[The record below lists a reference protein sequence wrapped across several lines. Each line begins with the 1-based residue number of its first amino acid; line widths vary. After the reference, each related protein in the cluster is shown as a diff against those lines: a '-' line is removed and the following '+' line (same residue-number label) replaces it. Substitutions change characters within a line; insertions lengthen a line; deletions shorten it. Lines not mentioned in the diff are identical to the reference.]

1 MSAAVGVRWG
11 AVLGVCTGWSG
22 EDSESRARG
31 RCAGGSAASQ
41 VEGAASAK
49 ALRQWCAWFC
59 AQQQKKAKRTAA
71 ENGAV
76 RIFGDEIRC
85 GDSARQH
92 AEQRQR

>member
-59 AQQQKKAKRTAA
+59 AQQQKKAM
-71 ENGAV
+71 GARAKWAGKEDRREV
-76 RIFGDEIRC
+76 FKEEAQVTCSVAGV
-85 GDSARQH
+85 S
-92 AEQRQR
+92 